1 MVLRF
6 FRGFT
11 LMLASLLSVVSFC
24 QDAPR
29 LVFADQSV
37 KIINLDNDVLT
48 TIIRQHWRDDDWS
61 EAFRIYTWHAHQNQI
76 HQPLA
81 GYYSVEGMVVYFT
94 PLFPFAAGET
104 YYAELDCGR
113 LWKKSGGLPV
123 GSKLSGGTGNIDLIF
138 TIPAAATGRSFVEA
152 VYPAS
157 DSLPANLLRMYIHFS
172 APMSTGEA
180 YQHIQL
186 KDESGH
192 IVEKSFL
199 IVDQELWDI
208 DRRRFTLLFDPG
220 RIKRGIQSNID
231 LGTPLQPN
239 HIYRLVI
246 DSSWRDEHGN
256 ALSGKFEKR
265 IVVTAPEREKLSS
278 QYWKVI
284 APEASAK
291 GPLVL
296 QFPRPVDH
304 ALAIKYIVI
313 TDSFNN
319 VLEGKTMMGDD
330 DRTWAFYPD
339 KPWTGGHYALQI
351 SPYLEDPAGN
361 NFNNP
366 FDIDLSVAK
375 RVDSDEPIV
384 ISFVVKQEMN

>member
-11 LMLASLLSVVSFC
+11 LILASLLSVVSFC
-24 QDAPR
+24 QDVPK

-37 KIINLDNDVLT
+37 KVINLDNDVLT

-104 YYAELDCGR
+104 YYAELDYGR
-113 LWKKSGGLPV
+113 LLKKSGGLAV

-138 TIPAAATGRSFVEA
+138 TIPAGATGRSFVEA

-180 YQHIQL
+180 YQNIQL

-199 IVDQELWDI
+199 IVDQELWDS

-239 HIYRLVI
+239 HVYHLVI
-246 DSSWRDEHGN
+246 DSSW
-256 ALSGKFEKR
+256 
-265 IVVTAPEREKLSS
+265 
-278 QYWKVI
+278 
-284 APEASAK
+284 
-291 GPLVL
+291 
-296 QFPRPVDH
+296 
-304 ALAIKYIVI
+304 
-313 TDSFNN
+313 
-319 VLEGKTMMGDD
+319 
-330 DRTWAFYPD
+330 
-339 KPWTGGHYALQI
+339 TG
-351 SPYLEDPAGN
+351 
-361 NFNNP
+361 
-366 FDIDLSVAK
+366 
-375 RVDSDEPIV
+375 
-384 ISFVVKQEMN
+384 